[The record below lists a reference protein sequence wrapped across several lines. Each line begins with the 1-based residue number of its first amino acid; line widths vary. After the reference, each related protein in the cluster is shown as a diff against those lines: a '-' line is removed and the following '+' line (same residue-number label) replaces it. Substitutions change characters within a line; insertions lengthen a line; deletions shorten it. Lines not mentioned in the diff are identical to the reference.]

1 MFLKLIQTKILLNNS
16 IIHFVYFNLKITNRD
31 PFIKTI
37 IWLTE
42 IRSIYDYLK
51 RFIQPTSNLFAVFC
65 GFSTAIWTTFC
76 FCWTSLCFSVAT
88 IWAGFICLVWT
99 GFHFC
104 VIFIWAI
111 WTSLCIVR
119 TCFFF
124 FLFTKHNISFL

>member
-37 IWLTE
+37 IWLNE
-42 IRSIYDYLK
+42 MYSIDDYNKISLN
-51 RFIQPTSNLFAVFC
+51 RHQNLFAVFC
-65 GFSTAIWTTFC
+65 GFTTAIWTTFC
-76 FCWTSLCFSVAT
+76 FCWTILCFSVAT

-111 WTSLCIVR
+111 WTSLCIVHA
-119 TCFFF
+119 CFFF